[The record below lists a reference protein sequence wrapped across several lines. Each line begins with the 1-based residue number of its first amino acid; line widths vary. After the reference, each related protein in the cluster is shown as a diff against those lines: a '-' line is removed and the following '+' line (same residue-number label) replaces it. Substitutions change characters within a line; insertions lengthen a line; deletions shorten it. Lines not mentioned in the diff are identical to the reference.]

1 MPANSA
7 CPSSRRPRRNEG
19 GFSVLELMVA
29 LLLFSALGIAVW
41 SGLAG
46 GQNLVSRS
54 IRTAAG
60 TSRLLQMESYLRREA
75 ALVQTPFWAPGPGA
89 ERAAGNLRVPW
100 LNGNPAQT
108 LQLSWGEGRLQVS
121 AGEGEPGALFGP
133 FASVDCAVYSDGPD
147 GSSGLKVSVVVGAG
161 DREPL
166 LILAPFGG
174 SPFSPFAPRS
184 RP

>member
-7 CPSSRRPRRNEG
+7 CRSSRRPRRTEG

-60 TSRLLQMESYLRREA
+60 TSRLLQMELHLRRTA
-75 ALVQTPFWAPGPGA
+75 ALVRTPFWAPGPGA
-89 ERAAGNLRVPW
+89 E
-100 LNGNPAQT
+100 QS
-108 LQLSWGEGRLQVS
+108 LQLSWGEGRLQVR
-121 AGEGEPGALFGP
+121 AREGQPGAVFGP
-133 FASVDCAVYSDGPD
+133 FACVECSVYSAGPG
-147 GSSGLKVSVVVGAG
+147 GSAGLKVSVLVEAG

-174 SPFSPFAPRS
+174 SPFGLRS